1 MQLNL
6 RTIWTKGRKGKL
18 MYIEF
23 EMCLFS
29 LFSEM
34 KIRVGLKFEEIFFLQ
49 KSLKHNFPRIA
60 SGLAK
65 R

>member
-1 MQLNL
+1 
-6 RTIWTKGRKGKL
+6 